1 MAKMKT
7 ITVQLDKLKEYENN
21 PRRNDKAVGAVLASI
36 KKFGFINP
44 IIVNADNVILAGHTR
59 LKALKEDGAKEAQ
72 VIRLSHMTEQEEK
85 AFRIADN
92 RVADFASW
100 DGDLLEAEMEEIDA
114 DDWELFGFKFR
125 EIKPGKGMCTC
136 PKCGKEFKR

>member
-1 MAKMKT
+1 MK
-7 ITVQLDKLKEYENN
+7 IEYRALSEVRPYGKN
-21 PRRNDKAVGAVLASI
+21 PRKVENAVRKVEESI
-36 KKFGFINP
+36 SKFGFINP

-59 LKALKEDGAKEAQ
+59 LKALKEDGVKEAQ

-100 DGDLLEAEMEEIDA
+100 DGDLLEAEMEEIGA